1 MLTVIYMEENCT
13 NCIIK
18 KHRTPEEKNLDRR
31 LKIIAG
37 QINGISKM
45 IESDRYCDDV
55 LLQVASTINALKSL
69 SNEILKSHMQTCMV
83 EEIKKGNIIV
93 VDDIL
98 NLFAKLK

>member
-1 MLTVIYMEENCT
+1 
-13 NCIIK
+13 
-18 KHRTPEEKNLDRR
+18 
-31 LKIIAG
+31 
-37 QINGISKM
+37 M

-83 EEIKKGNIIV
+83 EEIKKSNITV
-93 VDDIL
+93 VDDML

>member
-1 MLTVIYMEENCT
+1 MEENCT
-13 NCIIK
+13 NCIRK
-18 KHRTPEEKNLDRR
+18 KHRTPEEKKDLDRR
-31 LKIIAG
+31 LNIIAG

-83 EEIKKGNIIV
+83 EEIKKGNITV

-98 NLFAKLK
+98 NFFAKLK